1 MTQLAPSP
9 PKNTPKKMGMG
20 CLVLALLL
28 LPLAV
33 GLLKLAFQSG
43 ETDGSAMLFGI
54 AGMAIGTLSA
64 LFGIGLSRQGRRIGK
79 LLKGEGLIA
88 HWTYQTDKIPD
99 GSVFIGEDGVYH
111 NAVYTEWS
119 SRCFLESVEIVP
131 GETDLLLIK
140 YIIRQ
145 HNSNVATTGSTLKK
159 LRVPI
164 PKGKEAE
171 AQRVRVHFA

>member
-1 MTQLAPSP
+1 
-9 PKNTPKKMGMG
+9 MGIG
-20 CLVLALLL
+20 CAALALLL

-33 GLLKLAFQSG
+33 GLLELAFRSG
-43 ETDGSAMLFGI
+43 ETDGAAMLFGI

-64 LFGIGLSRQGRRIGK
+64 LFGIGLFRQGRRIGK

-99 GSVFIGEDGVYH
+99 GFVFIGEDGVYH

-131 GETDLLLIK
+131 GETDLLLIN
-140 YIIRQ
+140 YIIQQ
-145 HNSNVATTGSTLKK
+145 HNSNVAASGATIKK

-164 PKGKEAE
+164 PKGKEAD
-171 AQRVRVHFA
+171 AQRVVDHFR